1 MNTAQSYTEFSPCNS
16 VVCISAIPVLKIFM
30 TEDTGFA
37 IKQPTILRVV
47 AKIFSYVFHPL
58 FIPTYIFIWLT
69 IQFPFEFAGMTPV
82 ILFLRKIT
90 VFWMT
95 AFFPAFGV
103 FLCWRLQF
111 IENIF
116 LRSQKERIIPYVI
129 TMFFYWWMWYLA
141 IRKFDDQPEV
151 LKFFY
156 LGIGLSTVFGL
167 VINNFYKISMHA
179 MGVGGA
185 IMFVILTCFF
195 YHIYL
200 SIDVSLALIAGGIVC
215 TSRLLLNEHGNREIY
230 SGILVGVLCQAI
242 AYAIMM

>member
-1 MNTAQSYTEFSPCNS
+1 MIIEDNS
-16 VVCISAIPVLKIFM
+16 L
-30 TEDTGFA
+30 A
-37 IKQPTILRVV
+37 IKQPTVLRVI

-69 IQFPFEFAGMTPV
+69 IKFPFAFAGITPTA
-82 ILFLRKIT
+82 LFLRKIT

-111 IENIF
+111 IENVF

-141 IRKFDDQPEV
+141 LRKFDDQPEV

-156 LGIGLSTVFGL
+156 LGIALSTVFGL
-167 VINNFYKISMHA
+167 ILNNFFKISMHA

-185 IMFVILTCFF
+185 LMFAILTCFY
-195 YHIYL
+195 YHQYL
-200 SIDVSLALIAGGIVC
+200 GADISLAILVTGIVC
-215 TSRLLLNEHGNREIY
+215 TSRLLLNEHKNGDLYTGLI
-230 SGILVGVLCQAI
+230 VGVLCQAL
-242 AYAIMM
+242 AYLFAM